1 VTDERLF
8 TRCAFRLIPL
18 MLVLFLVNYL
28 DRVNVA
34 FAALTMNRDLNFSP
48 AVYGFGAGVLFLGYF
63 AFHVPANLILERVGA
78 RRWMFS
84 ILLVWGVLS
93 AATALVQG
101 PISFYVLRFLLGA
114 AESGLYPGLIYYLTL
129 WFPPEYRARYVAN
142 FLIGLPLAFVI
153 GAPLSTLLL
162 ELDGLLGFRGWQ
174 WMFVLEGLP
183 ACVLAFVVLKMMPDS
198 PAQAGWLSQAEKQFI
213 AARLAAQEPPKH
225 PRLLQA
231 LSDKRVI
238 ALGLIYLADQSA
250 ASGSRFWLP
259 QIVQGM
265 GFSNLLTGVIVA
277 LPFVVAMGAMFLW
290 GRSSDLREERVWH
303 VAIPLL
309 LTALGFVIA
318 MNTSSTVVAL
328 VALSVSMIG
337 PLMFLGP
344 FWGFGAAFLGG
355 RAAAGAIAV
364 VSALGSLGGFIGPN
378 VVGVLREATASYAP
392 GIIALAVALAVSAAT
407 VFALARGIKARGPAL
422 ARQRA

>member
-1 VTDERLF
+1 
-8 TRCAFRLIPL
+8 
-18 MLVLFLVNYL
+18 MLVLFFINYL

-48 AVYGFGAGVLFLGYF
+48 AVYGFGAGILFLGYF

-84 ILLVWGVLS
+84 ILLVWGALS
-93 AATALVQG
+93 ATTALVQG

-114 AESGLYPGLIYYLTL
+114 AESGLYPGLIFYLTL
-129 WFPPEYRARYVAN
+129 WFPQEYRARYIAN
-142 FLIGLPLAFVI
+142 FLIGLPLAFII

-162 ELDGLLGFRGWQ
+162 ELDGVLGLRGWQ

-183 ACVLAFVVLKMMPDS
+183 ACLLAFIVLKMFPDS
-198 PAQAGWLSQAEKQFI
+198 PAAATWLSQGEKQFI
-213 AARLAAQEPPKH
+213 ATRLAAEAPPAH
-225 PRLLQA
+225 PKLSQA

-265 GFSNLLTGVIVA
+265 GFSNLVTGVIVA
-277 LPFVVAMGAMFLW
+277 LPFIAAMGVMYLW
-290 GRSSDLREERVWH
+290 SRSSDVRGERIWH

-309 LTALGFVIA
+309 LTGAGFVVA
-318 MNTSSTVVAL
+318 MATPSMLVAL
-328 VALSVSMIG
+328 LALSVSMIA

-344 FWGFGAAFLGG
+344 FWGFNSAFLGG

-364 VSALGSLGGFIGPN
+364 VSALGSLGGFVGPN
-378 VVGVLREATASYAP
+378 VVGVLRQATGSYSP
-392 GIIALAVALAVSAAT
+392 GMVVLAAALAASAAA
-407 VFALARGIKARGPAL
+407 VFALGRVIKTRSLAL
-422 ARQRA
+422 ARQQA